1 MIVSLCC
8 SSQIWL
14 LILMS
19 LIVMIIV
26 TTLVVRAEISLL
38 GGKMKNVGARVSM
51 WALKTLTQEGKSLS
65 GDV

>member
-1 MIVSLCC
+1 
-8 SSQIWL
+8 
-14 LILMS
+14 MS

-38 GGKMKNVGARVSM
+38 GGKRKNVGARVSM
-51 WALKTLTQEGKSLS
+51 WALKTLTQEGKSQF